1 MSYGDEVCSY
11 IRCRAHP
18 PLSFFLLL
26 DFLYSFLPFGRG
38 AGQTKPPTLSL
49 NIYDNIYTY
58 ARFLPCP
65 AY

>member
-1 MSYGDEVCSY
+1 MQSASS
-11 IRCRAHP
+11 
-18 PLSFFLLL
+18 PLFFLLL

-38 AGQTKPPTLSL
+38 AGQTKPPPTLSL

-65 AY
+65 TY